1 MTNRIAEF
9 YDKGKGTALTS
20 VAWRVLGLKD
30 EKRID
35 ELAFSQLA
43 SFIIDIA
50 PIGEYKDRIRRILS
64 CERFHEAV
72 EMEYPEEAKE

>member
-1 MTNRIAEF
+1 MSGNNYFEF
-9 YDKGKGTALTS
+9 YDAGKEAALTS
-20 VAWRVLGLKD
+20 VAWRVLGLRD

-50 PIGEYKDRIRRILS
+50 PANERKDNIRRIL
-64 CERFHEAV
+64 FPKEAR
-72 EMEYPEEAKE
+72 E